1 MLFLRAEQ
9 AGAQRSMQ
17 MVFAAIT
24 LSIGGSLF
32 EKLGPH
38 WMHTVLAGGGALFIP
53 TMYPTTARPSLLDKE
68 HPALGCQQIRAS
80 PAGLS
85 SLSRLPTSPGLCK
98 RVLKVMVFWAA
109 GVALIATRHRRR
121 KRWRRRRCRRQRR
134 ADNGRRQ
141 RRRACR
147 SLPVRAALAFHA
159 TIVD

>member
-1 MLFLRAEQ
+1 MLFLRPEQ

-80 PAGLS
+80 PAGL
-85 SLSRLPTSPGLCK
+85 CK

>member
-1 MLFLRAEQ
+1 MLFLRPEQ

-98 RVLKVMVFWAA
+98 RVLKVIVF
-109 GVALIATRHRRR
+109 G
-121 KRWRRRRCRRQRR
+121 RQVLR
-134 ADNGRRQ
+134 
-141 RRRACR
+141 
-147 SLPVRAALAFHA
+147 
-159 TIVD
+159 

>member
-1 MLFLRAEQ
+1 MLFLRPEQ

-68 HPALGCQQIRAS
+68 HPALGCQPIRKPS
-80 PAGLS
+80 WVVQKGS
-85 SLSRLPTSPGLCK
+85 ESDG
-98 RVLKVMVFWAA
+98 VLGA

>member
-1 MLFLRAEQ
+1 MMFLRPEQ

-80 PAGLS
+80 PAGL
-85 SLSRLPTSPGLCK
+85 CK
-98 RVLKVMVFWAA
+98 RVLKVIVF
-109 GVALIATRHRRR
+109 G
-121 KRWRRRRCRRQRR
+121 RQVLR
-134 ADNGRRQ
+134 
-141 RRRACR
+141 
-147 SLPVRAALAFHA
+147 
-159 TIVD
+159 